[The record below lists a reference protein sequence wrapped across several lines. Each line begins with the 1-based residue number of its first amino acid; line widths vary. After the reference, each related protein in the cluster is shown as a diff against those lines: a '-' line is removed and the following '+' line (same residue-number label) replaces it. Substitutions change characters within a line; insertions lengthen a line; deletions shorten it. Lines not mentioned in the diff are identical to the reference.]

1 MNSLTF
7 IISFTLLMISCR
19 NNNENPV
26 KLNHE
31 IITNKINNNSFVDIV
46 SDSIDIEIKFWNGTS
61 ARLHR
66 LTIDKNSFNLYCD
79 DSNSKFEIQ
88 NEVAQKELINF
99 IRRFFIDN
107 SDKIIL
113 NKQKRERIEVSSPS
127 SIEVK
132 VENKRKIIIDE
143 TIQMNYENFEVV
155 YHPEFIKFYELIK
168 QLTNSCENK
177 RRG

>member
-31 IITNKINNNSFVDIV
+31 NITNKINNNSFVDIV

-88 NEVAQKELINF
+88 NEIAQEELINF

-143 TIQMNYENFEVV
+143 TIQMNYESFEVV

>member
-31 IITNKINNNSFVDIV
+31 NITNKINNNSFVDIV

-61 ARLHR
+61 ARIHR

-88 NEVAQKELINF
+88 NEIAQEELINF

-132 VENKRKIIIDE
+132 VKNKRKIIIDE
-143 TIQMNYENFEVV
+143 TIQMNYESFEVV